1 MRVTHVVSVRV
12 HQTSARLVRPFVTA
26 IRRADTVTPVLVELR
41 DSEGRSGWG
50 EAPTSWRV
58 TGESFA
64 SVREVVEEAMTPE
77 VVGMPTDDPEA
88 ISRAITRA
96 AAGNNAARMAVD
108 CAAYDL
114 AAQRAGVSVWRYLGA
129 RHGEVTTDMTLS
141 ATDDTGELLEAAREH
156 RAAGFTTLKVKVAA
170 QTNTAEQLTALRA
183 AVGAGVRLRVD
194 ANQAWDVEEAVQAID
209 GLAPLDLEFVEQPTA
224 RDDIGGLVEVAG
236 RVSVPV
242 MADESVWTRRQLL
255 ELLGAGGGGSA
266 GNGVRYVNIKL
277 AKTGGLREAL
287 ALAALARERGIGIVV
302 GCMLESHVGIAAAAS
317 LAAAISDN
325 GIAAAHDLDGGLWM
339 AESPVVGGA
348 HYDGPRIALP
358 DAPGFGVTGLA

>member
-26 IRRADTVTPVLVELR
+26 IRRADTVAPVLVELR

-64 SVREVVEEAMTPE
+64 SVRAVVEDAITPE
-77 VVGMPTDDPEA
+77 ILGMPTDDPEA
-88 ISRAITRA
+88 ISRMITRA
-96 AAGNNAARMAVD
+96 AAGNNAARMAID

-114 AAQRAGVSVWRYLGA
+114 AAQRAGVPVWRYLGA

-141 ATDDTGELLEAAREH
+141 ATADTAELLDAAREH
-156 RAAGFTTLKVKVAA
+156 RNAGFTTLKVKVAA
-170 QTNTAEQLTALRA
+170 EMDTAQQLAALRT
-183 AVGAGVRLRVD
+183 AVGDGVRLRVD
-194 ANQAWDVEEAVQAID
+194 ANQAWGVEQAVRAID
-209 GLAPLDLEFVEQPTA
+209 SLAAIELEFVEQPTA

-236 RVSVPV
+236 RVGVPV

-255 ELLGAGGGGSA
+255 ELLGAGGSGSA

-277 AKTGGLREAL
+277 AKTGGLREGL
-287 ALAALARERGIGIVV
+287 ALARLARERGLGIVV

-317 LAAAISDN
+317 LAAAISEN
-325 GIAAAHDLDGGLWM
+325 GTAVAHDLDGGLWL

-348 HYDGPRIALP
+348 RYDGPRVMLV